1 MISLLSPGKAP
12 LDLAGAS
19 RVHIIVRSRY
29 QRLARMPF
37 SCSRENLAGYTQSNF
52 TKAFEIALRLAFSF
66 RRSVLLHAHNKAWSN
81 EHGTQRNSASGA
93 QSHE

>member
-1 MISLLSPGKAP
+1 MISLP

-19 RVHIIVRSRY
+19 RIQIVVRSCY
-29 QRLARMPF
+29 QRLARMSF
-37 SCSRENLAGYTQSNF
+37 SCSRDQVSSYPRGNLS
-52 TKAFEIALRLAFSF
+52 KAFEIALRLAFSF
-66 RRSVLLHAHNKAWSN
+66 RRSVLLHAHIKAWSS